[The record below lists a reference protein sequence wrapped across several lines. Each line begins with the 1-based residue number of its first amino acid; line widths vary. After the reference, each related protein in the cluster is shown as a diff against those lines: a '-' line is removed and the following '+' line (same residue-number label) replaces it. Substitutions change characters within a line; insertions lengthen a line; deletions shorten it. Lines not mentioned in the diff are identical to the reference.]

1 MDFERFPEAVAAL
14 MELARDFEM
23 RTGFAPGALAIY
35 FVKRSGEKET
45 SNYSGP
51 KGISCTLDPVTVSN
65 FELI

>member
-1 MDFERFPEAVAAL
+1 